1 MGKKTK
7 AVIGLLVSGITD
19 SFTVSV
25 CRGAM
30 KEAEDAGITLVIL
43 PGKYLDRDLSERKEI
58 MYEYQYNTLFSFAR
72 TDNLDAVLILA
83 DSIGCYASSAKI
95 RELVDSYRGVPC
107 VLIASKLEGYCS
119 VNYDNKSGIQEA
131 MRYLINSLK
140 LTKFG
145 MIGGPNDN
153 TDAYE
158 RKQAFFEALS
168 EYGIPYSEKNYVS
181 GCLSRF
187 SQKAFQEMLDN
198 FPEVEAV
205 FCVNDDTAIGFY
217 ETLKKRG
224 IVPGK
229 DVMVFGYDN
238 TVLAAKLKPALSS
251 VWTDHAKLG
260 KIGLSMV
267 LRMLEGETVQSEVL
281 PARFIRRD
289 SFGGIND
296 VDGEALNL
304 FDKEHINAL
313 FDKIF
318 YRYESEEFYE
328 DIKSI
333 RQIFR
338 QLMESVITSYELG
351 ESSTAQRN
359 EILRLL
365 DVFLGYQA
373 LEYADVGRFL
383 TYVEQMHNW
392 FSKEKEGFYKESST
406 SFFFMVYRKIVM
418 SLEQRF
424 VRMCEEEERKQYTM
438 KLFVKDSMQFE
449 KGTDQSYAV
458 LLENLSWLDIQNA
471 AIYVF
476 TKPIMHLEKEKII
489 LPDKMLLKAVLR
501 GGKTETILATR
512 QKRSIS
518 ELFCPAELEGEQTVR
533 TQVLLPLFS
542 NEMLYG
548 VILCD
553 MTEKV
558 FENGEFLTYQFGSAI
573 KVIELLKANAVIQS
587 QLEESLITLKEN
599 NIALD
604 TLSKSDAL
612 TGILNRRGFMDA
624 AKEIL
629 QRNQRAGKR
638 TLVAYIDMNN
648 LKIVNDRYGHDEG
661 DFSIKVISEQLIQ
674 ATKGGIAG
682 RVGGDEF
689 AIIMEYPIERGERVF
704 IEEIYKG
711 FQQYNQTST
720 KPYNITVSAGTCLIS
735 AKAEIGLKEALNLAD
750 GKLYEEKQHK
760 EKTVAKG

>member
-1 MGKKTK
+1 
-7 AVIGLLVSGITD
+7 
-19 SFTVSV
+19 
-25 CRGAM
+25 
-30 KEAEDAGITLVIL
+30 
-43 PGKYLDRDLSERKEI
+43 
-58 MYEYQYNTLFSFAR
+58 
-72 TDNLDAVLILA
+72 
-83 DSIGCYASSAKI
+83 
-95 RELVDSYRGVPC
+95 
-107 VLIASKLEGYCS
+107 
-119 VNYDNKSGIQEA
+119 
-131 MRYLINSLK
+131 
-140 LTKFG
+140 
-145 MIGGPNDN
+145 
-153 TDAYE
+153 
-158 RKQAFFEALS
+158 
-168 EYGIPYSEKNYVS
+168 
-181 GCLSRF
+181 
-187 SQKAFQEMLDN
+187 
-198 FPEVEAV
+198 
-205 FCVNDDTAIGFY
+205 
-217 ETLKKRG
+217 
-224 IVPGK
+224 
-229 DVMVFGYDN
+229 
-238 TVLAAKLKPALSS
+238 
-251 VWTDHAKLG
+251 
-260 KIGLSMV
+260 MV

-296 VDGEALNL
+296 VDGESLNL

-333 RQIFR
+333 RQIFC

-573 KVIELLKANAVIQS
+573 KVIKLLKANAVIQS

-648 LKIVNDRYGHDEG
+648 LKIVNDRYGHDKG

-711 FQQYNQTST
+711 FQQYNQTSA

-735 AKAEIGLKEALNLAD
+735 AKAEIGLKETLNLAD

>member
-1 MGKKTK
+1 
-7 AVIGLLVSGITD
+7 
-19 SFTVSV
+19 
-25 CRGAM
+25 
-30 KEAEDAGITLVIL
+30 
-43 PGKYLDRDLSERKEI
+43 
-58 MYEYQYNTLFSFAR
+58 
-72 TDNLDAVLILA
+72 
-83 DSIGCYASSAKI
+83 
-95 RELVDSYRGVPC
+95 
-107 VLIASKLEGYCS
+107 
-119 VNYDNKSGIQEA
+119 
-131 MRYLINSLK
+131 
-140 LTKFG
+140 
-145 MIGGPNDN
+145 
-153 TDAYE
+153 
-158 RKQAFFEALS
+158 
-168 EYGIPYSEKNYVS
+168 
-181 GCLSRF
+181 
-187 SQKAFQEMLDN
+187 MLDN

-296 VDGEALNL
+296 VDGESLNL
-304 FDKEHINAL
+304 FDKVHINAL

-333 RQIFR
+333 RQIFC

-489 LPDKMLLKAVLR
+489 LPNKMLLKAVLR

-750 GKLYEEKQHK
+750 GKLYGKNSIKRRQWQKGKKQQFREEF
-760 EKTVAKG
+760 TS

>member
-1 MGKKTK
+1 
-7 AVIGLLVSGITD
+7 
-19 SFTVSV
+19 
-25 CRGAM
+25 
-30 KEAEDAGITLVIL
+30 
-43 PGKYLDRDLSERKEI
+43 
-58 MYEYQYNTLFSFAR
+58 
-72 TDNLDAVLILA
+72 
-83 DSIGCYASSAKI
+83 
-95 RELVDSYRGVPC
+95 
-107 VLIASKLEGYCS
+107 
-119 VNYDNKSGIQEA
+119 
-131 MRYLINSLK
+131 
-140 LTKFG
+140 
-145 MIGGPNDN
+145 
-153 TDAYE
+153 
-158 RKQAFFEALS
+158 
-168 EYGIPYSEKNYVS
+168 
-181 GCLSRF
+181 
-187 SQKAFQEMLDN
+187 MLDN

-296 VDGEALNL
+296 VDGESLNL
-304 FDKEHINAL
+304 FDREHINAL

-604 TLSKSDAL
+604 TLSKSDVL

-750 GKLYEEKQHK
+750 GKLYGKNSIKRRQWQKGKKQQFREEF
-760 EKTVAKG
+760 TS

>member
-1 MGKKTK
+1 M
-7 AVIGLLVSGITD
+7 
-19 SFTVSV
+19 
-25 CRGAM
+25 
-30 KEAEDAGITLVIL
+30 
-43 PGKYLDRDLSERKEI
+43 
-58 MYEYQYNTLFSFAR
+58 
-72 TDNLDAVLILA
+72 
-83 DSIGCYASSAKI
+83 
-95 RELVDSYRGVPC
+95 
-107 VLIASKLEGYCS
+107 
-119 VNYDNKSGIQEA
+119 
-131 MRYLINSLK
+131 
-140 LTKFG
+140 
-145 MIGGPNDN
+145 
-153 TDAYE
+153 
-158 RKQAFFEALS
+158 
-168 EYGIPYSEKNYVS
+168 
-181 GCLSRF
+181 
-187 SQKAFQEMLDN
+187 
-198 FPEVEAV
+198 
-205 FCVNDDTAIGFY
+205 
-217 ETLKKRG
+217 
-224 IVPGK
+224 
-229 DVMVFGYDN
+229 
-238 TVLAAKLKPALSS
+238 
-251 VWTDHAKLG
+251 
-260 KIGLSMV
+260 
-267 LRMLEGETVQSEVL
+267 QSEVL

-296 VDGEALNL
+296 VDGESLNL

-333 RQIFR
+333 RQIFC

-458 LLENLSWLDIQNA
+458 LLENLSWLDIQNV

-518 ELFCPAELEGEQTVR
+518 ELFCPAELEGEQTGR

-648 LKIVNDRYGHDEG
+648 LKVVNDRYGHDEG

-750 GKLYEEKQHK
+750 GKLYGKNSIKRRQWQKGKKQQFREEF
-760 EKTVAKG
+760 TS

>member
-30 KEAEDAGITLVIL
+30 KEAEDAGITLMIL

-83 DSIGCYASSAKI
+83 DSIGCYASSARI

-131 MRYLINSLK
+131 MRYLINSLR

-153 TDAYE
+153 TDANE

-168 EYGIPYSEKNYVS
+168 EHNIPYSEKNYVS

-217 ETLKKRG
+217 EMLKKRG

-289 SFGGIND
+289 SFGGTNEA
-296 VDGEALNL
+296 DGEALDL
-304 FDKEHINAL
+304 FDKEHINVL

-333 RQIFR
+333 RQVFR
-338 QLMESVITSYELG
+338 QLMESVITLYETG

-392 FSKEKEGFYKESST
+392 FSKEKEGFYKESLT

-476 TKPIMHLEKEKII
+476 AKPIMHLEKEKII

-512 QKRSIS
+512 QKRNIS
-518 ELFCPAELEGEQTVR
+518 ELFCPAELEGEQTGR

-624 AKEIL
+624 AMEIL
-629 QRNQRAGKR
+629 QRNQKAGKG
-638 TLVAYIDMNN
+638 TLIAYIDMNN

-674 ATKGGIAG
+674 AAKGGIAG

-689 AIIMEYPIERGERVF
+689 AVIMEYPIERGEHAF

-711 FQQYNQTST
+711 FRQYNRTST

>member
-1 MGKKTK
+1 
-7 AVIGLLVSGITD
+7 
-19 SFTVSV
+19 
-25 CRGAM
+25 
-30 KEAEDAGITLVIL
+30 
-43 PGKYLDRDLSERKEI
+43 
-58 MYEYQYNTLFSFAR
+58 
-72 TDNLDAVLILA
+72 
-83 DSIGCYASSAKI
+83 
-95 RELVDSYRGVPC
+95 
-107 VLIASKLEGYCS
+107 
-119 VNYDNKSGIQEA
+119 
-131 MRYLINSLK
+131 
-140 LTKFG
+140 
-145 MIGGPNDN
+145 
-153 TDAYE
+153 
-158 RKQAFFEALS
+158 
-168 EYGIPYSEKNYVS
+168 
-181 GCLSRF
+181 
-187 SQKAFQEMLDN
+187 MLDN

-296 VDGEALNL
+296 VDGESLNL
-304 FDKEHINAL
+304 FDREHINAL

-604 TLSKSDAL
+604 TLSKSDVL

-648 LKIVNDRYGHDEG
+648 LKIVNDCYGHDEG

-682 RVGGDEF
+682 RAGGDEF

-750 GKLYEEKQHK
+750 GKLYGKNSIKRRQWQKGKKQQFREEF
-760 EKTVAKG
+760 TS